1 MNYLRHMNMNEYEI
15 LPIILSSCMKKS
27 DEWQPL
33 ERLKQRAITCKTEHR
48 RGGTVMK
55 YFYDLR
61 LTGSTT
67 VLIESTAPSA
77 HPSNLLKQTAISLVH
92 HQRSLPSSPERIGE
106 SSTFRVFPMTRCFF
120 QLLLCV
126 IFGENSYKMY
136 EFLCRIRRRRDISA
150 RQVFLTNM
158 YD

>member
-92 HQRSLPSSPERIGE
+92 HQRSSPERIGE
-106 SSTFRVFPMTRCFF
+106 SSTFRVFPMTSFF
-120 QLLLCV
+120 STSFVCD
-126 IFGENSYKMY
+126 IFGEN
-136 EFLCRIRRRRDISA
+136 F
-150 RQVFLTNM
+150 
-158 YD
+158 